1 MRRGSIGER
10 PEPTQQLALLGAE
23 AGDIDDAFR
32 SRQHRQKTEQQHLVK
47 RVDHLAT
54 LSRVRKGSKMIK
66 KKQSPRPEPLPCPS
80 CRPFAASEA
89 ADRFRTLPRCHALF
103 HPIALGEGPGQSGE
117 AYKVL
122 SQDRRL
128 AVDYVCPSICTF

>member
-23 AGDIDDAFR
+23 AGDIDAVSR

-103 HPIALGEGPGQSGE
+103 HPIALDGDWFDLPAYLCTKPLRRACDPDRLSRLPGS
-117 AYKVL
+117 
-122 SQDRRL
+122 
-128 AVDYVCPSICTF
+128 